1 MITSIKNVIKR
12 DGTEVPF
19 DKGKIAMAIYKAM
32 LSVKM
37 GSMEDAN
44 KLADIVTEELEKSGG
59 VPNVESIQD
68 TVENVLM
75 TRKIDGKSYI
85 PVAKSYILYREK
97 RKTIREEKELLG
109 VKDDLKLTVN
119 AIKVLEARYL
129 FKDSE
134 GKIIETPRQMF
145 HRVAVHL
152 AIIQGL
158 YDYRDFQKNG
168 VIHEDGEVY
177 SGLSKTQIDE
187 LRRAFNELKKEKEL
201 TGTFDEFLDFLE
213 TKKTRINY
221 YIKKFEDEMINL
233 RFVPNSPT
241 LMNAGGP
248 LGQLSACFVLPV
260 DDSIDSIFD
269 ALKYTAE
276 IHKSG
281 GGTGF
286 SFSRLRA
293 SDDIVASTKGVASG
307 PVSFMRIFDVTTDV
321 IKQGG
326 KRRGANMG
334 ILNYNHPNIMDFIMS
349 KDSDNKVLSNFNISV
364 AVDDEFFEKLDNDD
378 YIELKNPRDK
388 RTMGK
393 IKARTLWNSII
404 NQAWKTGDPGMV
416 FLDEINK
423 KNPVKNIGYIE
434 STNPCVTGDTRI
446 YTSEGIKTAKQL
458 YDYGEP
464 LNIKIDGRLGGN
476 FRKSS
481 NVIYTGYKDVYKITT
496 REGFEI
502 KVTGDHKIYSDER
515 GWVEA
520 LKLRKGEKIRI
531 LNEGGAF
538 GSYGSLEEGRV
549 LGWLVGDGHINKGN
563 NNDRAVLSFYD
574 QDRVLAKDF
583 ENYVNNIIRPSTNNR
598 DYHVGL
604 VNIESRN
611 CTTIASERLKE
622 MAKEYDLLDEKL
634 KVPEKVFEG
643 SMEMQKGFIQALF
656 EADGTVN
663 LDGNSTRHIHLT
675 SISEKLLRGVQE
687 LLLNFGIY
695 SRIYFNRRKAGFKM
709 LPDSN
714 RNLKMYKTQPYH
726 ELYIMGKSSVT
737 FYNKIG
743 FLSERKN
750 SKLLKLVNS
759 YSQGPRDEK
768 WVARVDNI
776 EYVGK
781 EDVYDL
787 VEPSTHSFVAS
798 GIVVHNCGEQ
808 PLMPYESCNLG
819 SINLSKFVENGQFNF
834 DKYKETIDIATR
846 FLENVVDANK
856 FPVEEIK
863 NMTRKTRKIGLGL
876 MGFADM
882 LIMLGIP
889 YNSNEALEMA
899 EKVMKTLNDESHLES
914 QRLAEERGVFPGWY
928 GSEWEENGIKMRN
941 STTTTIA
948 PTGTIS
954 IIAGCSSSIEPLF
967 AIAFVRH
974 VLNGQELLEVNPLF
988 EDALRSRGLYSNE
1001 IMEKVAQTG
1010 NLQNVDLP
1018 DDLKSIFVTAQEIDP
1033 EWHVIMQAT
1042 FQRYC
1047 DSGVSKTIN
1056 LPYEATPDDIAKAYR
1071 LAKDLHCKGITVYRD
1086 RSKSQQVL
1094 YAGTKKE
1101 TEETKKSDE
1110 EKKIDLSL
1118 KMPDKFLKLD
1128 STFDPACPTG
1138 KCDL

>member
-1 MITSIKNVIKR
+1 
-12 DGTEVPF
+12 
-19 DKGKIAMAIYKAM
+19 
-32 LSVKM
+32 
-37 GSMEDAN
+37 
-44 KLADIVTEELEKSGG
+44 
-59 VPNVESIQD
+59 
-68 TVENVLM
+68 
-75 TRKIDGKSYI
+75 
-85 PVAKSYILYREK
+85 
-97 RKTIREEKELLG
+97 
-109 VKDDLKLTVN
+109 
-119 AIKVLEARYL
+119 
-129 FKDSE
+129 
-134 GKIIETPRQMF
+134 
-145 HRVAVHL
+145 
-152 AIIQGL
+152 
-158 YDYRDFQKNG
+158 
-168 VIHEDGEVY
+168 
-177 SGLSKTQIDE
+177 
-187 LRRAFNELKKEKEL
+187 
-201 TGTFDEFLDFLE
+201 
-213 TKKTRINY
+213 
-221 YIKKFEDEMINL
+221 
-233 RFVPNSPT
+233 
-241 LMNAGGP
+241 
-248 LGQLSACFVLPV
+248 
-260 DDSIDSIFD
+260 
-269 ALKYTAE
+269 
-276 IHKSG
+276 
-281 GGTGF
+281 
-286 SFSRLRA
+286 
-293 SDDIVASTKGVASG
+293 
-307 PVSFMRIFDVTTDV
+307 
-321 IKQGG
+321 
-326 KRRGANMG
+326 
-334 ILNYNHPNIMDFIMS
+334 
-349 KDSDNKVLSNFNISV
+349 
-364 AVDDEFFEKLDNDD
+364 
-378 YIELKNPRDK
+378 
-388 RTMGK
+388 
-393 IKARTLWNSII
+393 
-404 NQAWKTGDPGMV
+404 
-416 FLDEINK
+416 
-423 KNPVKNIGYIE
+423 YIE

-458 YDYGEP
+458 YDEGEP

-549 LGWLVGDGHINKGN
+549 LGWLVGDGHINNGN

-574 QDRVLAKDF
+574 KDRVLAKDF

-634 KVPEKVFEG
+634 KVPDKVFEG

-656 EADGTVN
+656 EADGTV
-663 LDGNSTRHIHLT
+663 LFSTKSRHAVRLG
-675 SISEKLLRGVQE
+675 SISLKLLKQVQM

-695 SRIYFNRRKAGFKM
+695 SRIYKNRKKAGIKM
-709 LPDSN
+709 LPDSH
-714 RNLKMYKTQPYH
+714 RNMRLYTTQDFH
-726 ELYIMGKSSVT
+726 ELDISGINLIN
-737 FYNKIG
+737 FARNIG
-743 FLSERKN
+743 FISERKN
-750 SKLLKLVNS
+750 ARMDEVINS
-759 YSQGPRDEK
+759 YTKGPK
-768 WVARVDNI
+768 NVSWVARVENI
-776 EYVGK
+776 EYIGK
-781 EDVYDL
+781 DDVYDL

-798 GIVVHNCGEQ
+798 GILVHNCGEQ

-834 DKYKETIDIATR
+834 DKYRETIDIATR

>member
-1 MITSIKNVIKR
+1 MITTIKNVIKR
-12 DGTEVPF
+12 DGSKVPF
-19 DKGKIAMAIYKAM
+19 DKTKIAMAIYKAM
-32 LSVKM
+32 LSVKT
-37 GSMEDAN
+37 GSMDDAN
-44 KLADIVTEELEKSGG
+44 KFADLVVDEIEKNNKE
-59 VPNVESIQD
+59 PNVELIQD
-68 TVENVLM
+68 TVENILM
-75 TRKIDGKSYI
+75 TNKIDNKSYI
-85 PVAKSYILYREK
+85 PVAKAYILYREK
-97 RKTIREEKELLG
+97 RKSIREEKQLIG
-109 VKDDLKLTVN
+109 VNDDLKLTLN
-119 AIKVLEARYL
+119 AVKVLEARYL

-134 GKIIETPRQMF
+134 GKIIETPKQMF

-152 AIIQGL
+152 GVIQGL
-158 YDYRDFQKNG
+158 YDYIDYQKNKK
-168 VIHEDGEVY
+168 INNNGEIY
-177 SGLSKTQIDE
+177 AKISNTEITE
-187 LRRAFNELKKEKEL
+187 LKRAFNELKKEYDIK
-201 TGTFDEFLDFLE
+201 GTFNDFLDFLQ
-213 TKKTRINY
+213 TKKTMVNY
-221 YIKKFEDEMINL
+221 YINKFEDVMSNL
-233 RFVPNSPT
+233 KFVPNSPT
-241 LMNAGGP
+241 LMNAGGA

-269 ALKYTAE
+269 ALKATAE

-286 SFSRLRA
+286 AFSRLRA
-293 SDDIVASTKGVASG
+293 KDDIVASTKGVASG

-334 ILNYNHPNIMDFIMS
+334 ILNYNHPDIMDFVTS
-349 KDSDNKVLSNFNISV
+349 KDSENKVLSNFNISV

-378 YIELKNPRDK
+378 YIDLLNPRDK
-388 RTMGK
+388 RPMNR
-393 IKARTLWNSII
+393 IKASTLWNSII
-404 NQAWKTGDPGMV
+404 NHAWQTGDPGMV

-458 YDYGEP
+458 YEEGNI
-464 LNIKIDGRLGGN
+464 LNVKIDGRFGGE
-476 FRKSS
+476 FKQSS
-481 NVIYTGYKDVYKITT
+481 NVIYTGFKDIYKITT
-496 REGFEI
+496 KEGFEI

-515 GWVEA
+515 GWTEA
-520 LKLRKGEKIRI
+520 LKLRNGEKIRI
-531 LNEGGAF
+531 LNEGGSF
-538 GSYGSLEEGRV
+538 GNYGNIEEGRV
-549 LGWLVGDGHINKGN
+549 LGWLVGDGHINNGN
-563 NNDRAVLSFYD
+563 NNDRAVLSFYA
-574 QDRVLAKDF
+574 QDRVFAGDF

-598 DYHVGL
+598 DYHVGM

-611 CTTIASERLKE
+611 CITIASERLKE
-622 MAKEYDLLDEKL
+622 FAKEYDLIDEKL
-634 KVPEKVFEG
+634 KVPDKVFEG

-656 EADGTVN
+656 EADGTV
-663 LDGNSTRHIHLT
+663 LFSSKSRHAVRLG
-675 SISEKLLRGVQE
+675 SISLKLLKQVQM

-695 SRIYFNRRKAGFKM
+695 SRIYKNRKKAGIKM

-714 RNLKMYKTQPYH
+714 RNMRLYTTQDFH
-726 ELYIMGKSSVT
+726 ELDISGINLINFAKY
-737 FYNKIG
+737 IG
-743 FLSERKN
+743 FISERKN
-750 SKLLKLVNS
+750 SRMSDVINS
-759 YSQGPRDEK
+759 YTKGPK
-768 WVARVDNI
+768 NVSWVARIDNI
-776 EYVGK
+776 EYIGK
-781 EDVYDL
+781 DDVYDL

-819 SINLSKFVENGQFNF
+819 SINLSKFVENGKFNF
-834 DKYKETIDIATR
+834 DKYKEVIDIATR

-856 FPVEEIK
+856 FPVEQIK

-882 LIMLGIP
+882 LIKLNIP
-889 YNSNEALEMA
+889 YNSNEALEMG
-899 EKVMKTLNDESHLES
+899 EQIMKTLNDESHLES
-914 QRLAEERGVFPGWY
+914 QRLADERGVFPGWY
-928 GSEWEENGIKMRN
+928 GSEWEEKGIKMRN

-988 EDALRSRGLYSNE
+988 EEALRSKGLYSEE
-1001 IMEKVAQTG
+1001 IMEKVAHTG
-1010 NLQNVDLP
+1010 NLKGVDLP
-1018 DDLKSIFVTAQEIDP
+1018 EDIKKVFITAQEISPDM
-1033 EWHVIMQAT
+1033 HVLMQAT

-1056 LPYEATPDDIAKAYR
+1056 LPFEATPEDIAKSYR

-1094 YAGTKKE
+1094 YAGNENKNDD
-1101 TEETKKSDE
+1101 KKSDE
-1110 EKKIDLSL
+1110 EKKVDLTM
-1118 KMPDKFLKLD
+1118 KMPDKFLKLN